1 MNKPTIEERDTC
13 IANIEQL
20 LASWGSWSR
29 QDVLPKAAR
38 NSMAFIMEY
47 NTANPECFAQVL
59 FEQTNTAML
68 ILKRRHKRIYQVLE
82 SRYLYNNYDDKDV
95 GRRIGIS
102 EQTVRVWRNQ
112 GHMFIDGCLAD
123 NFPVKKSYI
132 A

>member
-1 MNKPTIEERDTC
+1 MNTSTADERDTR

-29 QDVLPKAAR
+29 QDILPKAAR
-38 NSMAFIMEY
+38 SSMAFIAES
-47 NTANPECFAQVL
+47 NNANPQYFAQVL

-68 ILKRRHKRIYQVLE
+68 MLKQRHQRIYQVLE

-95 GRRIGIS
+95 GKRIGIS

-112 GHMFIDGCLAD
+112 GHMFIDGRLAD
-123 NFPVKKSYI
+123 NFSVKKANI